1 MKGEYFY
8 GMSEITKVEEFR
20 VMEFL
25 KNLPIPSKDK
35 KKLVLAIA
43 AIMVNTGE
51 DSTRMATAA
60 CMGLSV
66 EDEKFNAFY
75 NSDIRP
81 IVQLDIQ
88 TIYNQLADK
97 ILEEDSDILY
107 SKELISS
114 LANLL
119 GCDPD
124 GDIIY
129 SGINVYYIEGC
140 TGVFRKLESKN
151 ESEEEQ

>member
-1 MKGEYFY
+1 
-8 GMSEITKVEEFR
+8 MSEITKVEELNA
-20 VMEFL
+20 MEFL
-25 KNLPIPSKDK
+25 KNLPIPIEDK
-35 KKLVLAIA
+35 KKLVLAIS

-75 NSDIRP
+75 NSEIKP

-97 ILEEDSDILY
+97 VIDE
-107 SKELISS
+107 
-114 LANLL
+114 
-119 GCDPD
+119 
-124 GDIIY
+124 
-129 SGINVYYIEGC
+129 V
-140 TGVFRKLESKN
+140 
-151 ESEEEQ
+151 